1 MQAATQELD
10 AFAAWSLQDIN
21 LLTII
26 IMPCCTWLLHESSFL
41 NCETISLQTHTFVAR
56 GGQSARLTSQA
67 VNSGISGRQPSSLG
81 QHSSSA
87 GQLSTAT
94 GQQRMRSSLNPAA
107 PGFQSMRPPVANGLH
122 PGPPKQQATGE
133 TGF

>member
-1 MQAATQELD
+1 MVSAAHQPIDRDSHAVLPLAFALEHLQELHD
-10 AFAAWSLQDIN
+10 Q
-21 LLTII
+21 
-26 IMPCCTWLLHESSFL
+26 CTADSY
-41 NCETISLQTHTFVAR
+41 A
-56 GGQSARLTSQA
+56 GGQSAQLPSQA
-67 VNSGISGRQPSSLG
+67 VNSGISGRQLNSLG

-87 GQLSTAT
+87 GQLSAAA

-107 PGFQSMRPPVANGLH
+107 PGFQSMRPPMANGLH